1 MFAVVLVGGFGT
13 RLRPLTND
21 IPKPLLPLG
30 QRTILECLMS
40 QLARGGVTD
49 AVLALGFKPEPF
61 LAAFPDARCAGVRLH
76 YAIESSPLDTAGA
89 IGFAARSVGLHD
101 SNGAFVVAN
110 GDIVT
115 DLSIAALIAQHHANA
130 RRGALATIH
139 LTPVEDPS
147 QYGVVQFDSGGASGN
162 KSGNKV
168 RGFVEKPAP
177 GTVASRHVNAGTY
190 VFESAVLRQLPG
202 DAPLSVER
210 VTFPALA
217 SSGELFAYPTDD
229 YWLDAGRPDTWWDG
243 RPFDAIL
250 LDAPCTASGIV
261 RRHPDVRWLR
271 RESDIAQLAA
281 QQARLLA
288 ALWPLLRPGGC
299 LLYCTCS
306 VFKAEG
312 EEGVQA
318 FLAHNTD
325 ALREPAPGHLLP
337 QNGWIDGRVPDNGGS
352 DQDGFFHALLRKRA
366 LALDP
371 VRAAVAEAAPLGDS
385 PPGRVDAA
393 AGGDAVAGPGPR

>member
-61 LAAFPDARCAGVRLH
+61 LAAFPDARCAGVRLQ

-89 IGFAARSVGLHD
+89 IGFAARSVGLHER
-101 SNGAFVVAN
+101 NEAFVVAN

-115 DLSIAALIAQHHANA
+115 DLSIASLIAQHHANVGH
-130 RRGALATIH
+130 GALATIH

-147 QYGVVQFDSGGASGN
+147 QFGVAQFDTSG
-162 KSGNKV
+162 KV
-168 RGFVEKPAP
+168 SGFVEKPAP
-177 GTVASRHVNAGTY
+177 GTVTSRHVNAGTY

-229 YWLDAGRPDTWWDG
+229 YWLDAGRPDTYVRG
-243 RPFDAIL
+243 N
-250 LDAPCTASGIV
+250 LDLINGV
-261 RRHPDVRWLR
+261 RREHDVAIHA
-271 RESDIAQLAA
+271 D
-281 QQARLLA
+281 ARIHA
-288 ALWPLLRPGGC
+288 TAVV
-299 LLYCTCS
+299 TNS
-306 VFKAEG
+306 VVGAG
-312 EEGVQA
+312 A
-318 FLAHNTD
+318 S
-325 ALREPAPGHLLP
+325 
-337 QNGWIDGRVPDNGGS
+337 I
-352 DQDGFFHALLRKRA
+352 
-366 LALDP
+366 
-371 VRAAVAEAAPLGDS
+371 
-385 PPGRVDAA
+385 A
-393 AGGDAVAGPGPR
+393 AGAHVVDSVIFPNASIGERANVRSSAVLGNVSADAQVREALVGAGQS

>member
-101 SNGAFVVAN
+101 RNEAFVVAN

-115 DLSIAALIAQHHANA
+115 DLSIASLIAQHHANVGH
-130 RRGALATIH
+130 GALATIH

-147 QYGVVQFDSGGASGN
+147 QFGVVQFDSSGTVSATLGGPLGGRVS
-162 KSGNKV
+162 
-168 RGFVEKPAP
+168 GFVEKPAP
-177 GTVASRHVNAGTY
+177 GTVTSRHVNAGTY

-229 YWLDAGRPDTWWDG
+229 YWLDAGRPDTYVRG
-243 RPFDAIL
+243 N
-250 LDAPCTASGIV
+250 LDLINGV
-261 RRHPDVRWLR
+261 RREHDVAIHA
-271 RESDIAQLAA
+271 D
-281 QQARLLA
+281 ARIHA
-288 ALWPLLRPGGC
+288 TAVV
-299 LLYCTCS
+299 TNS
-306 VFKAEG
+306 VVGAG
-312 EEGVQA
+312 A
-318 FLAHNTD
+318 S
-325 ALREPAPGHLLP
+325 
-337 QNGWIDGRVPDNGGS
+337 I
-352 DQDGFFHALLRKRA
+352 
-366 LALDP
+366 
-371 VRAAVAEAAPLGDS
+371 
-385 PPGRVDAA
+385 A
-393 AGGDAVAGPGPR
+393 AGAHVVDSVIFPNASIGERANVRSSAVLGNVSADAQVREALVGAGHN

>member
-61 LAAFPDARCAGVRLH
+61 LAAFPDARCASVRLQ

-89 IGFAARSVGLHD
+89 IGFAARSVGLHER
-101 SNGAFVVAN
+101 NEAFVVAN

-115 DLSIAALIAQHHANA
+115 DLSIASLIAQHHANVGH
-130 RRGALATIH
+130 GALATIH

-147 QYGVVQFDSGGASGN
+147 QFGVVQFDTSG
-162 KSGNKV
+162 KV
-168 RGFVEKPAP
+168 SGFVEKPAP
-177 GTVASRHVNAGTY
+177 GTVTSRHVNAGTY

-229 YWLDAGRPDTWWDG
+229 YWLDAGRPDTYVRG
-243 RPFDAIL
+243 N
-250 LDAPCTASGIV
+250 LDLINGV
-261 RRHPDVRWLR
+261 RREHDVAIHA
-271 RESDIAQLAA
+271 D
-281 QQARLLA
+281 ARIHA
-288 ALWPLLRPGGC
+288 TAVV
-299 LLYCTCS
+299 TNS
-306 VFKAEG
+306 VVGAG
-312 EEGVQA
+312 A
-318 FLAHNTD
+318 S
-325 ALREPAPGHLLP
+325 
-337 QNGWIDGRVPDNGGS
+337 I
-352 DQDGFFHALLRKRA
+352 
-366 LALDP
+366 
-371 VRAAVAEAAPLGDS
+371 
-385 PPGRVDAA
+385 A
-393 AGGDAVAGPGPR
+393 AGAHVVDSVIFPNASIGERANVRSSAVLGNVSADAQVHEALVGAEQN

>member
-101 SNGAFVVAN
+101 RNEAFVVAN

-115 DLSIAALIAQHHANA
+115 DLSIASLIAQHHANVGH
-130 RRGALATIH
+130 GALATNH
-139 LTPVEDPS
+139 HTPVEDPS
-147 QYGVVQFDSGGASGN
+147 QYGVVQFDSSGTVSATLRGPLGGTLGGRVS
-162 KSGNKV
+162 
-168 RGFVEKPAP
+168 GFVEKPAP
-177 GTVASRHVNAGTY
+177 GTVTSRHVNAGTY

-229 YWLDAGRPDTWWDG
+229 YWLDAGRPDTYVRG
-243 RPFDAIL
+243 N
-250 LDAPCTASGIV
+250 LDLINGV
-261 RRHPDVRWLR
+261 RREHDVAIHA
-271 RESDIAQLAA
+271 D
-281 QQARLLA
+281 ARIHA
-288 ALWPLLRPGGC
+288 TAVV
-299 LLYCTCS
+299 TNS
-306 VFKAEG
+306 VVGAG
-312 EEGVQA
+312 A
-318 FLAHNTD
+318 S
-325 ALREPAPGHLLP
+325 
-337 QNGWIDGRVPDNGGS
+337 I
-352 DQDGFFHALLRKRA
+352 
-366 LALDP
+366 
-371 VRAAVAEAAPLGDS
+371 
-385 PPGRVDAA
+385 A
-393 AGGDAVAGPGPR
+393 AGAHVVDSVIFPNASIGERANVRSSAVLGNVSADAQVREALVGAGYN

>member
-40 QLARGGVTD
+40 HLARGGVTD

-61 LAAFPDARCAGVRLH
+61 LAAFPDARCAGVRLQ

-89 IGFAARSVGLHD
+89 IGFAARSVGLHER
-101 SNGAFVVAN
+101 NEAFVVAN

-115 DLSIAALIAQHHANA
+115 DLAIASLIAQHHANVGH
-130 RRGALATIH
+130 GALATIH

-147 QYGVVQFDSGGASGN
+147 QFGVVQFDTSG
-162 KSGNKV
+162 KV
-168 RGFVEKPAP
+168 SGFVEKPAP
-177 GTVASRHVNAGTY
+177 GTVTSRHVNAGTY

-229 YWLDAGRPDTWWDG
+229 YWLDAGRPDTYVRG
-243 RPFDAIL
+243 N
-250 LDAPCTASGIV
+250 LDLINGV
-261 RRHPDVRWLR
+261 RREHDVAIHA
-271 RESDIAQLAA
+271 D
-281 QQARLLA
+281 ARIHA
-288 ALWPLLRPGGC
+288 TAVV
-299 LLYCTCS
+299 TNS
-306 VFKAEG
+306 VVGAG
-312 EEGVQA
+312 A
-318 FLAHNTD
+318 S
-325 ALREPAPGHLLP
+325 
-337 QNGWIDGRVPDNGGS
+337 I
-352 DQDGFFHALLRKRA
+352 
-366 LALDP
+366 
-371 VRAAVAEAAPLGDS
+371 
-385 PPGRVDAA
+385 A
-393 AGGDAVAGPGPR
+393 AGAHVVDSVIFPNASIGERANVRSSAVLGNVSADAQVREALVGAGQS

>member
-101 SNGAFVVAN
+101 RNEAFVVAN

-115 DLSIAALIAQHHANA
+115 DLSIASLIAQHHANVGH
-130 RRGALATIH
+130 GALATIH

-147 QYGVVQFDSGGASGN
+147 QFGVVQFDSSGTESGTLGGSLRGPLGGRV
-162 KSGNKV
+162 S
-168 RGFVEKPAP
+168 GFVEKPAP
-177 GTVASRHVNAGTY
+177 GTVTSRHVNAGTY

-229 YWLDAGRPDTWWDG
+229 YWLDAGRPDTYVRG
-243 RPFDAIL
+243 N
-250 LDAPCTASGIV
+250 LDLINGV
-261 RRHPDVRWLR
+261 RREHDVAIHA
-271 RESDIAQLAA
+271 D
-281 QQARLLA
+281 ARIHA
-288 ALWPLLRPGGC
+288 TAVV
-299 LLYCTCS
+299 TNS
-306 VFKAEG
+306 VVGAG
-312 EEGVQA
+312 A
-318 FLAHNTD
+318 S
-325 ALREPAPGHLLP
+325 
-337 QNGWIDGRVPDNGGS
+337 I
-352 DQDGFFHALLRKRA
+352 
-366 LALDP
+366 
-371 VRAAVAEAAPLGDS
+371 
-385 PPGRVDAA
+385 A
-393 AGGDAVAGPGPR
+393 AGAHVVDSVIFPNASIGERANVRSSAVLGNVSADAQVREALVGAGYN

>member
-61 LAAFPDARCAGVRLH
+61 LAAFPDARCAGVRLQ

-89 IGFAARSVGLHD
+89 IGFAARSVGLHER
-101 SNGAFVVAN
+101 NEAFVVAN

-115 DLSIAALIAQHHANA
+115 DLSIASLIAQHHANVGH
-130 RRGALATIH
+130 GALATFH
-139 LTPVEDPS
+139 LTSVEDPS
-147 QYGVVQFDSGGASGN
+147 QFGVVQFDTSG
-162 KSGNKV
+162 KV
-168 RGFVEKPAP
+168 SGFVEKPAP
-177 GTVASRHVNAGTY
+177 GTVTSRHVNAGTY

-229 YWLDAGRPDTWWDG
+229 YWLDAGRPDTYVRG
-243 RPFDAIL
+243 N
-250 LDAPCTASGIV
+250 LDLINGV
-261 RRHPDVRWLR
+261 RREHDVA
-271 RESDIAQLAA
+271 I
-281 QQARLLA
+281 
-288 ALWPLLRPGGC
+288 
-299 LLYCTCS
+299 
-306 VFKAEG
+306 
-312 EEGVQA
+312 
-318 FLAHNTD
+318 HTD
-325 ALREPAPGHLLP
+325 AR
-337 QNGWIDGRVPDNGGS
+337 I
-352 DQDGFFHALLRKRA
+352 HAT
-366 LALDP
+366 
-371 VRAAVAEAAPLGDS
+371 AVVTNSVVGAGAS
-385 PPGRVDAA
+385 IA
-393 AGGDAVAGPGPR
+393 AGAHVVDSVIFPNASIGERANVRSSAVLGNVSADAQVREALVGAEQN

>member
-101 SNGAFVVAN
+101 RNEAFVVAN

-115 DLSIAALIAQHHANA
+115 DLSIASLIAQHHVNVGH
-130 RRGALATIH
+130 GALATIH

-147 QYGVVQFDSGGASGN
+147 QFGVVQFDSSGTVSATLGGPLGGPLGGRVS
-162 KSGNKV
+162 
-168 RGFVEKPAP
+168 GFVEKPAP
-177 GTVASRHVNAGTY
+177 GTVTSRHVNAGTY

-229 YWLDAGRPDTWWDG
+229 YWLDAGRPDTYVRG
-243 RPFDAIL
+243 N
-250 LDAPCTASGIV
+250 LDLINGV
-261 RRHPDVRWLR
+261 RREHDVAIHA
-271 RESDIAQLAA
+271 D
-281 QQARLLA
+281 ARIHA
-288 ALWPLLRPGGC
+288 TAVV
-299 LLYCTCS
+299 TNS
-306 VFKAEG
+306 VVGAG
-312 EEGVQA
+312 A
-318 FLAHNTD
+318 S
-325 ALREPAPGHLLP
+325 
-337 QNGWIDGRVPDNGGS
+337 I
-352 DQDGFFHALLRKRA
+352 
-366 LALDP
+366 
-371 VRAAVAEAAPLGDS
+371 
-385 PPGRVDAA
+385 A
-393 AGGDAVAGPGPR
+393 AGAHVVDSVIFPNASIGERANVRSSAVLGNVSADAQVREALVGAGQN

>member
-61 LAAFPDARCAGVRLH
+61 LAAFPDARCAGVRLQ

-89 IGFAARSVGLHD
+89 IGFAARSVGLHER
-101 SNGAFVVAN
+101 NEAFVVAN

-115 DLSIAALIAQHHANA
+115 DLSIASLIAQHHANVGH
-130 RRGALATIH
+130 GALATIH

-147 QYGVVQFDSGGASGN
+147 QFGVVQFDTSG
-162 KSGNKV
+162 KV
-168 RGFVEKPAP
+168 SGFVEKPAP
-177 GTVASRHVNAGTY
+177 GTVTSRHVNAGTY

-229 YWLDAGRPDTWWDG
+229 YWLDAGRPDTYVRG
-243 RPFDAIL
+243 N
-250 LDAPCTASGIV
+250 LDLINGV
-261 RRHPDVRWLR
+261 RREHDVAIHA
-271 RESDIAQLAA
+271 D
-281 QQARLLA
+281 ARIHA
-288 ALWPLLRPGGC
+288 TAVV
-299 LLYCTCS
+299 TNS
-306 VFKAEG
+306 VVGAG
-312 EEGVQA
+312 A
-318 FLAHNTD
+318 S
-325 ALREPAPGHLLP
+325 
-337 QNGWIDGRVPDNGGS
+337 I
-352 DQDGFFHALLRKRA
+352 
-366 LALDP
+366 
-371 VRAAVAEAAPLGDS
+371 
-385 PPGRVDAA
+385 A
-393 AGGDAVAGPGPR
+393 AGAYVVDSVIFPNASIGERANVRSSAVLGNVSADAQVREALVGAGQS

>member
-61 LAAFPDARCAGVRLH
+61 LAAFPDARCAGVRLQ

-89 IGFAARSVGLHD
+89 IGFAARSVGLHER
-101 SNGAFVVAN
+101 NEAFVVAN

-115 DLSIAALIAQHHANA
+115 DLSIASLIAQHHANVGH
-130 RRGALATIH
+130 GALATIH

-147 QYGVVQFDSGGASGN
+147 QFGVVQFDTSGTVS
-162 KSGNKV
+162 
-168 RGFVEKPAP
+168 GFVEKPAP
-177 GTVASRHVNAGTY
+177 GTVTSRHVNAGTY
-190 VFESAVLRQLPG
+190 VFESVVLRQLPG

-229 YWLDAGRPDTWWDG
+229 YWLDAGRPDTYVRG
-243 RPFDAIL
+243 N
-250 LDAPCTASGIV
+250 LDLINGV
-261 RRHPDVRWLR
+261 RREHDVAIHA
-271 RESDIAQLAA
+271 D
-281 QQARLLA
+281 ARIHA
-288 ALWPLLRPGGC
+288 TAVV
-299 LLYCTCS
+299 TNS
-306 VFKAEG
+306 VVGAG
-312 EEGVQA
+312 A
-318 FLAHNTD
+318 S
-325 ALREPAPGHLLP
+325 
-337 QNGWIDGRVPDNGGS
+337 I
-352 DQDGFFHALLRKRA
+352 
-366 LALDP
+366 
-371 VRAAVAEAAPLGDS
+371 
-385 PPGRVDAA
+385 A
-393 AGGDAVAGPGPR
+393 AGAHVVDSVIFPNASIGERANVRSSAVLGNVSADAQVREALVGAEQN